1 MTETFRCDDKETLV
15 AYLYGEIDPDLRRE
29 VERHL
34 RTCTACA
41 LETEGLQAVRHD
53 LEAWQPPPSD
63 LGFALVQPAL
73 QQPANV
79 VRPSAWASLGSMPA
93 WAQVAAAILV
103 MAVAAGV
110 ANVHVRYGNDGL
122 VVTTGWMSPATVAT
136 EAQPFAVT
144 PAADWRPA
152 LAALEQTLRL
162 ELARANQP
170 VASAN
175 LAARDVDAKM
185 DAQAV
190 MRRVQ
195 ALLDASERR
204 QREEMA
210 LRLTQTY
217 RDWDMQRR
225 GDMLRV
231 EQRLGTLQGRT
242 FKTEAGQTE
251 VMNYLRRV
259 SAQQIP

>member
-1 MTETFRCDDKETLV
+1 MTDTFRCDDKETLV
-15 AYLYGEIDPDLRRE
+15 AYLYGEIDTDLRRE

-34 RTCTACA
+34 RTCSACA

-53 LEAWQPPPSD
+53 LQSWQPPESE
-63 LGFALVQPAL
+63 LGFAIVPHAL
-73 QQPANV
+73 QKPASV
-79 VRPSAWASLGSMPA
+79 VRPSRWAVLGSMPA
-93 WAQVAAAILV
+93 WAQVAAAVLV
-103 MAVAAGV
+103 IAVGAGI
-110 ANVHVRYGNDGL
+110 ANVRVRYGNDGL
-122 VVTTGWMSPATVAT
+122 VVTTGWMSPVTPATTPVPA
-136 EAQPFAVT
+136 AVT
-144 PAADWRPA
+144 PAEDWRPA
-152 LAALEQTLRL
+152 LAALEQNLRS
-162 ELARANQP
+162 ELAQLNA
-170 VASAN
+170 VAAPT
-175 LAARDVDAKM
+175 AAVSRDNHADTQVIL
-185 DAQAV
+185 
-190 MRRVQ
+190 RRVQ
-195 ALLDASERR
+195 ALLEQSEQR

-225 GDMLRV
+225 GDILRI